1 MRATGHGLGGPAGSS
16 RFVGMTGAAEIL
28 RVRAKREVRMPNQ
41 ATMDAIASFPTIRVF
56 LAEDDA
62 AMRQMIAS
70 ALRRDGHFVLEARDG
85 PGLLLEIGH
94 AYWGDLPDSTP
105 TVVISDLRMPGRDG
119 LSILRGLRQHVW
131 CPPFILITGFGDRSI
146 HDEAARLG
154 AHAVFDKPFDL
165 DQLRAAVRRLGA
177 NETGPPPNSE
187 HPRDGAG
194 STPQGR

>member
-1 MRATGHGLGGPAGSS
+1 
-16 RFVGMTGAAEIL
+16 
-28 RVRAKREVRMPNQ
+28 MPNL
-41 ATMDAIASFPTIRVF
+41 TTVDGRPSHTVRVF

-62 AMRQMIAS
+62 EMRQMIAT

-119 LSILRGLRQHVW
+119 LAILRGLRQYDW
-131 CPPFILITGFGDRSI
+131 CPPFILITGFGERSV

-165 DQLRAAVRRLGA
+165 DHLRAAVVRLGQCDT
-177 NETGPPPNSE
+177 ETPPMGNRAQVDPPSSPKR
-187 HPRDGAG
+187 HR
-194 STPQGR
+194 

>member
-1 MRATGHGLGGPAGSS
+1 VRRSTPFRWHNGCNQRLRA
-16 RFVGMTGAAEIL
+16 
-28 RVRAKREVRMPNQ
+28 RVNREVRMPNQ
-41 ATMDAIASFPTIRVF
+41 TILDEKSPPTIRVF
-56 LAEDDA
+56 LAEDDPE
-62 AMRQMIAS
+62 MRQMIAS

-119 LSILRGLRQHVW
+119 LAILRGLRDHEW
-131 CPPFILITGFGDRSI
+131 CPPFILITGFGDRSV

-165 DQLRAAVRRLGA
+165 DELRAAVMRLGRTA
-177 NETGPPPNSE
+177 TEPAQIHSRAPDEAGPT
-187 HPRDGAG
+187 
-194 STPQGR
+194 TPGR